1 MSLPNL
7 GLAIIGDE
15 VGSSLDEMILFCH
28 DHSLHRMDMRAVEG
42 RHLLSMSLQ
51 EVSSIFRRIDSAS
64 MRVHTFVSP
73 LLDWPAAGQIRGE
86 GQPDFPFDPSECP
99 REDPLIHAFDIATV
113 LGARKIRV
121 SSHLRYPSYQPK
133 DLFGCYERLSDLAA
147 TYSVTV
153 EIENEPICNMSS
165 VGDLAD
171 YFSSMK
177 AAVAPNRLSRNLR
190 PLVNIANAWAIGK
203 PPTDEE
209 IVSLADR
216 IDLIH
221 VKDYD
226 TRTNSA
232 APLGEG
238 DIPWVGE
245 LKRILSAS
253 ANSKKPVQELMATV
267 EAHSLRD
274 GRESVGRSVAAL
286 RRIASQIGVE
296 VT

>member
-1 MSLPNL
+1 MSLPSL
-7 GLAIIGDE
+7 GLAVIGDE
-15 VGSSLDEMILFCH
+15 VGTSVDEMISFCRE
-28 DHSLHRMDMRAVEG
+28 HSIARLDMRTVDG

-51 EVSSIFRRIDSAS
+51 EASSIIRQIESAGL
-64 MRVHTFVSP
+64 RVHTFVSP
-73 LLDWPAAGQIRGE
+73 LLDWAAAGQATGG
-86 GQPDFPFDPSECP
+86 GQPDFPFDPSQCP
-99 REDPLIHAFDIATV
+99 REDPLVHAFDIATV
-113 LGARKIRV
+113 LGARKMRV
-121 SSHLRYPSYQPK
+121 SSYLRYPGYQPK
-133 DLFGCYERLSDLAA
+133 DLFGRYERLIDLAF

-153 EIENEPICNMSS
+153 EIENEPIGNMSS
-165 VGDLAD
+165 VSDLAD
-171 YFSSMK
+171 YFASMK
-177 AAVAPNRLSRNLR
+177 AAVAPNPLPRNLR

-274 GRESVGRSVAAL
+274 GQESVGRSVAAL
-286 RRIASQIGVE
+286 RRIASQIGVK